1 MSATKP
7 GEIVLAIRPFT
18 KGLAYV
24 FAEGP
29 LSPIDWGAKEITG
42 AKWHARCLAAAR
54 ALMDHLK
61 PDVLVL
67 AKEEQSVRGASGR
80 AQRMLNLMANHA
92 IGQSME
98 VRRYTRADV
107 KACFQD
113 VGAVSR
119 REIAE
124 AIASQIPAFAYRVPS
139 PRRNWDNESPQL
151 YLFDAAALVMAH
163 YRARPDPDIE

>member
-1 MSATKP
+1 MTGTNPS
-7 GEIVLAIRPFT
+7 ELVLAIRPFT

-42 AKWHARCLAAAR
+42 AKWHARCFAAAR

-67 AKEEQSVRGASGR
+67 AKEEEPARGASGR
-80 AQRMLNLMANHA
+80 AQRLLNLMANHA
-92 IGQSME
+92 HGQSIE
-98 VRRYTRADV
+98 VCRYSRADV
-107 KACFQD
+107 RACFAD
-113 VGAVSR
+113 AGALTR
-119 REIAE
+119 HEIAE
-124 AIASQIPAFAYRVPS
+124 AIASQIPAFAHRLPP
-139 PRRNWDNESPQL
+139 PRRNWDNESPRL

-163 YRARPDPDIE
+163 YCAKSDPDMD